1 MAWVAAGTTGLSR
14 ASVIIWRR
22 PRCGVPRHRRLQ
34 PPRPRRGGSP
44 AAGDVT
50 LPLVRLH
57 EPRRGASRWRAGPA
71 VLLPDAAGGGQ
82 SCPGRRVAI
91 RASTSRVRTRCV
103 PRGRRATQVRF
114 GRRRRRLPR
123 RGSVPPGVDTQE
135 GPRYSV
141 VIPAFN
147 EQADLGACLASLAAQ
162 DYLDA
167 FEIIVVDNNS
177 TTRRRSTGRSCR
189 SAGRTAE

>member
-1 MAWVAAGTTGLSR
+1 
-14 ASVIIWRR
+14 
-22 PRCGVPRHRRLQ
+22 
-34 PPRPRRGGSP
+34 
-44 AAGDVT
+44 
-50 LPLVRLH
+50 
-57 EPRRGASRWRAGPA
+57 
-71 VLLPDAAGGGQ
+71 
-82 SCPGRRVAI
+82 
-91 RASTSRVRTRCV
+91 
-103 PRGRRATQVRF
+103 VRF
-114 GRRRRRLPR
+114 GRRRRRRLPR

-162 DYLDA
+162 DYPDA

-189 SAGRTAE
+189 SAGRMAE